1 VSSQFVR
8 IEKRF
13 LESVI
18 PNLAMPFCGVFLG
31 VEAGIW
37 VCNSLVRTGCRSRNN
52 RLVGRSDI
60 VVGETVSEGV

>member
-1 VSSQFVR
+1 MIVEMSSQFVR

-18 PNLAMPFCGVFLG
+18 PNFAMPFCGVFFG

-37 VCNSLVRTGCRSRNN
+37 VCNSLMRTGCRSRNN
-52 RLVGRSDI
+52 DRLVGR
-60 VVGETVSEGV
+60 VVGETVSV